1 MITTSNIYTKCGM
14 VGVSHF
20 PWGHMKSTVKTK
32 WVYSCLPA
40 FTSINN
46 FAGQRFIYK
55 TSSEVL
61 FERESNAVTDGRLQ
75 NFPVSS
81 YETAMEKISSL
92 INRQRR
98 GEKPPI
104 SNKLEIMS
112 LYLKILGLDE
122 DINKLNII
130 HVAGTKG
137 KGSTCIFC
145 EAILR
150 ECGFRT
156 GVFTSPHLIDVR
168 ERFRIDGIDIS
179 EDKFL
184 QYFWDCWNRLEEN
197 TTEQLSMPPLFLF
210 LTILAFKIFISEQ
223 VDAAIIEVGLGG
235 KEDSTNV
242 IKEPTVCGITSL
254 GMDHTEI
261 LGDTLG
267 QIASHK
273 AGIFKPKVP
282 AFTVP
287 QPPEAMDVIL
297 ERAKELMVPL
307 EVTEPFDCKQM
318 KGLELG
324 LSGDHQFYNAALAVS
339 LSRCWLQRTGNWGKK
354 YQKDSNLPDEFIRG
368 LSTAHF
374 SGRAQIVYD
383 SSPNSDC
390 SEILSKNCGGELIF
404 YLDGAHSPES
414 METCAKWFSNAV
426 KRYEISSHS
435 SFEVENAEESL
446 ENGHFLHESKTLE
459 QLEKSFRRILLFNC
473 LDVRNP
479 HILLPRLVN
488 TCASSG
494 IYFSRALFVPNMSKY
509 SKVTSGAS
517 VISSDL
523 NGIDLSWQFNLQRI
537 WEKITHGKE
546 MTTLLEKDF
555 KIDNKEILPPH
566 EFLYDDASSGCHSHN
581 YLARSAVIPS
591 LPLTIKWLRDCVR
604 DHPSTR
610 LQVLVTG
617 SLHLV
622 GDVLKLLKR

>member
-1 MITTSNIYTKCGM
+1 M

-20 PWGHMKSTVKTK
+20 TWWHMKSTIKTK
-32 WVYSCLPA
+32 WAYSCLPA
-40 FTSINN
+40 FTCIHN
-46 FAGQRFIYK
+46 FTGQRFIYK
-55 TSSEVL
+55 TSSEVH
-61 FERESNAVTDGRLQ
+61 FERESNSVTNGQLQ
-75 NFPVSS
+75 NFPTSS

-92 INRQRR
+92 ITCQRR

-104 SNKLEIMS
+104 ANKLEVMS
-112 LYLKILGLDE
+112 LYLKILGLEE
-122 DINKLNII
+122 DINRLNII

-137 KGSTCIFC
+137 K
-145 EAILR
+145 
-150 ECGFRT
+150 
-156 GVFTSPHLIDVR
+156 
-168 ERFRIDGIDIS
+168 
-179 EDKFL
+179 
-184 QYFWDCWNRLEEN
+184 EN

-261 LGDTLG
+261 LGDTIG

-307 EVTEPFDCKQM
+307 EVTEPFDCKQI

-339 LSRCWLQRTGNWGKK
+339 LSRCWLQRTGNWGEK
-354 YQKDSNLPDEFIRG
+354 YQNDSNLPHEFIRG
-368 LSTAHF
+368 LSTAYF

-383 SSPNSDC
+383 SYPNSDG
-390 SEILSKNCGGELIF
+390 SEIFSKNYGGELIF

-414 METCAKWFSNAV
+414 MEACAKWFSNAV
-426 KRYEISSHS
+426 RRYEILPHL
-435 SFEVENAEESL
+435 SFKVENAEESS
-446 ENGHFLHESKTLE
+446 ENGHLLHESKTLG
-459 QLEKSFRRILLFNC
+459 QFEKSFRQILLFNC

-479 HILLPRLVN
+479 HVLLPQLVN

-494 IYFSRALFVPNMSKY
+494 IHFSRALFVPNMSKY

-546 MTTLLEKDF
+546 MITSLEKDF
-555 KIDNKEILPPH
+555 KIDSKEILPPH
-566 EFLYDDASSGCHSHN
+566 EFLYDDASTGCHSHN
-581 YLARSAVIPS
+581 YLAHSAVIPS

-604 DHPSTR
+604 EHPSTR

>member
-92 INRQRR
+92 ITRQRR

-488 TCASSG
+488 TCASS
-494 IYFSRALFVPNMSKY
+494 
-509 SKVTSGAS
+509 

-523 NGIDLSWQFNLQRI
+523 HGIDLSWQFNLQRI

>member
-92 INRQRR
+92 ITRQRR

-112 LYLKILGLDE
+112 LYL
-122 DINKLNII
+122 
-130 HVAGTKG
+130 

-523 NGIDLSWQFNLQRI
+523 HGIDLSWQFNLQRI

>member
-1 MITTSNIYTKCGM
+1 M

-20 PWGHMKSTVKTK
+20 TWWHMKSTIKTK
-32 WVYSCLPA
+32 WAYSCLPA
-40 FTSINN
+40 FTCIHN
-46 FAGQRFIYK
+46 FTGQRFIYK
-55 TSSEVL
+55 TSSEVH
-61 FERESNAVTDGRLQ
+61 FERESNSVTNGQLQ
-75 NFPVSS
+75 NFPTSS

-92 INRQRR
+92 ITCQRR

-104 SNKLEIMS
+104 ANKLEVMS
-112 LYLKILGLDE
+112 LYLKILGLEE
-122 DINKLNII
+122 DINRLNII

-137 KGSTCIFC
+137 K
-145 EAILR
+145 
-150 ECGFRT
+150 
-156 GVFTSPHLIDVR
+156 
-168 ERFRIDGIDIS
+168 
-179 EDKFL
+179 
-184 QYFWDCWNRLEEN
+184 EN

-261 LGDTLG
+261 LGDTIG

-297 ERAKELMVPL
+297 ERAKELMPNARCSHLVQSGEGMAIEQNGESGVAFALLVCTLTKDNVPL
-307 EVTEPFDCKQM
+307 EVTEPFDCKKI

-339 LSRCWLQRTGNWGKK
+339 LSRCWLQRTGNWGEK
-354 YQKDSNLPDEFIRG
+354 YQNDSNLPDEFIRG
-368 LSTAHF
+368 LSTAYF

-383 SSPNSDC
+383 SYPNSDG
-390 SEILSKNCGGELIF
+390 SEIFSKNYGGELIF

-414 METCAKWFSNAV
+414 MEACAKWFSNAV
-426 KRYEISSHS
+426 RRYEILPHL
-435 SFEVENAEESL
+435 SFKVENAEESS
-446 ENGHFLHESKTLE
+446 ENGHLLHESKTLG
-459 QLEKSFRRILLFNC
+459 QFEKSFRQILLFNC

-479 HILLPRLVN
+479 HVLLPQLVN

-494 IYFSRALFVPNMSKY
+494 IHFSRALFVPNMSKY

-546 MTTLLEKDF
+546 MITSLEKDF
-555 KIDNKEILPPH
+555 KIDSKEILPPH
-566 EFLYDDASSGCHSHN
+566 EFLYDDASTGCHSHN
-581 YLARSAVIPS
+581 YLAYSAVIPS

-604 DHPSTR
+604 EHPSTR